1 MTTLR
6 EVRQDIQGKLL
17 QLIRAAD
24 TEVLYRL
31 AASCKDEVAEELP
44 ERDAATVEL
53 FDYIMGFLRSEQLR
67 SLEDQGLSRLLAFHG
82 LINDLQPPAPP
93 RWAAR
98 MKKAY
103 RIAAENS
110 RKSSNK
116 GQKARR
122 TVRVRQRL
130 TTIRMAILPNSRDS
144 IFIPRAGSSV
154 KKIVVPLSM
163 PESAFIK
170 KIREE
175 FPRLQGDFSLYRVD
189 RRRRIHKLDLPSI
202 CPISII
208 ACPELR
214 RSAVYI
220 RPKDNGEEE
229 FRIVGDRDMLEE
241 QNQFEEEEEEEEED
255 SEEEELRDVDDTVML
270 EEQIR
275 SEEEEEQ
282 NQFEEE
288 EEEDSEEEELRDVD
302 DTVML
307 KEQIK
312 FEEEEEEIRFEVEEE
327 QNQFEEKEK
336 DMIPEQ
342 AVELAGVPEWHALR
356 SQQDE
361 EFQHSLSVD
370 RETERSRGQ
379 ERELRRVQVIN
390 TRKEK
395 INGIP
400 EAENGMTI
408 QFKYP
413 DGGLKQ
419 RRFLPGQPFQ
429 DLVAFAGC
437 DEMASET
444 FSLQVAMSPTSL
456 LSTKEGSIVDNGITA
471 PCTLY
476 ILWMSGDEVEDIT
489 SNNSMAQN
497 QSSAA
502 PPTTVSTFPPAPS
515 PPISVSPFPPAPSP
529 PISVS
534 NFPPAPSPPISVPTF
549 PPAPSPPISVSTFPP
564 APSPPI
570 TIPAVD
576 SPSSPRHSPVYI
588 SSTPSMPNPE
598 EPFDIAARLKTLK
611 LRVHRLTPPANQINV
626 LRNEE
631 FDCALR
637 AFRRPAFDPES
648 KLDIIFIDEDGQG
661 EGAIDECG
669 PTREFCRL
677 LLRQLQGHQIFEGP
691 LEARNLALDSVALHN
706 NTYRIVGQM
715 LAVCLIQGGVS
726 PHFFSQRLFNQV
738 LSLPSVPATIE
749 EVVDHGLRTK
759 LEKISSAETLEDAR
773 RAVNEA
779 ADELAPMGALRHLQS
794 LDDSKQLMEAVLH
807 FYCEGRIQAAIQQ
820 VREGLNTLGVLEEI
834 ILHPQAFEKIFL
846 QDTSSL
852 KASDLVGLFQARCR
866 SLPGCNRRQLEART
880 IAFWKDWLLDIEG
893 ALAHPITLEH
903 VLIFA
908 TGFRRIPAMGFEVQ
922 PELAFL
928 HPEDGLAGFP
938 KANTRSLVLHLPVG
952 QTYNEFKNNM
962 ELAVGNLGRDEI

>member
-1 MTTLR
+1 MLKRIAIQKGLLELMTNFDWFGSANKMQGGSSFWRRNLLSCSSSTLKMN
-6 EVRQDIQGKLL
+6 RQERL
-17 QLIRAAD
+17 QN
-24 TEVLYRL
+24 L
-31 AASCKDEVAEELP
+31 AARFQQLVYQQTSSENPSSSVSLIDRLRMFRRGQEL
-44 ERDAATVEL
+44 
-53 FDYIMGFLRSEQLR
+53 
-67 SLEDQGLSRLLAFHG
+67 
-82 LINDLQPPAPP
+82 
-93 RWAAR
+93 
-98 MKKAY
+98 
-103 RIAAENS
+103 
-110 RKSSNK
+110 
-116 GQKARR
+116 RR

-130 TTIRMAILPNSRDS
+130 TTIRLAILPNSRDT
-144 IFIPRAGSSV
+144 IFIPRGSSV

-163 PESAFIK
+163 PESAFIE

-175 FPRLQGDFSLYRVD
+175 FPSLQGDFCLCRVD
-189 RRRRIHKLDLPSI
+189 RWRRIHQLDLSSI
-202 CPISII
+202 CPSSIK
-208 ACPELR
+208 ACPVLR

-229 FRIVGDRDMLEE
+229 FRNVHDRDMLEE
-241 QNQFEEEEEEEEED
+241 QN
-255 SEEEELRDVDDTVML
+255 S
-270 EEQIR
+270 

-282 NQFEEE
+282 NLFEEE
-288 EEEDSEEEELRDVD
+288 EE
-302 DTVML
+302 DTL
-307 KEQIK
+307 
-312 FEEEEEEIRFEVEEE
+312 
-327 QNQFEEKEK
+327 
-336 DMIPEQ
+336 PEQ
-342 AVELAGVPEWHALR
+342 AIEQAGLPEWHALR

-361 EFQHSLSVD
+361 EYQRSLSID
-370 RETERSRGQ
+370 RERERRRRQVQ

-395 INGIP
+395 INRIP

-408 QFKYP
+408 QFKFP
-413 DGGLKQ
+413 DGALKR
-419 RRFLPGQPFQ
+419 RRFLSCQPFQ

-437 DEMASET
+437 DEMASEI
-444 FSLQVAMSPTSL
+444 FSLQMAMSPTSL
-456 LSTKEGSIVDNGITA
+456 LSTKEGSIADNGITA

-476 ILWMSGDEVEDIT
+476 ILWMSGDEVELRIKC
-489 SNNSMAQN
+489 QLLHLL
-497 QSSAA
+497 QS
-502 PPTTVSTFPPAPS
+502 PPFPLLRLHQTVSPPSRLLRLLPSQSPLFTLLPLRDTVPYIFPPLPQAS
-515 PPISVSPFPPAPSP
+515 
-529 PISVS
+529 
-534 NFPPAPSPPISVPTF
+534 
-549 PPAPSPPISVSTFPP
+549 
-564 APSPPI
+564 
-570 TIPAVD
+570 
-576 SPSSPRHSPVYI
+576 
-588 SSTPSMPNPE
+588 NPE

-611 LRVHRLTPPANQINV
+611 SRVHHLTPPANQINV

-661 EGAIDECG
+661 EGAIYEGG

-677 LLRQLQGHQIFEGP
+677 LMRQLQGHQIFEGP

-726 PHFFSQRLFNQV
+726 PHFFSQRLVNQL
-738 LSLPSVPATIE
+738 LSLPSAPATIE

-773 RAVNEA
+773 QAVNEA
-779 ADELAPMGALRHLQS
+779 ADELALMGALRHLQS

-820 VREGLNTLGVLEEI
+820 LREGLSTLGVLEEI
-834 ILHPQAFEKIFL
+834 TLHPQAFEKIFL

-866 SLPGCNRRQLEART
+866 SLPGSNRRRLEART

-893 ALAHPITLEH
+893 GLAHPITLEH

-908 TGFRRIPAMGFEVQ
+908 TGLRRLPAMGFEVQ

-928 HPEDGLAGFP
+928 HAEDGLARFP
-938 KANTRSLVLHLPVG
+938 KANTCSLVLYLPVG

-962 ELAVGNLGRDEI
+962 DLAVGCAHQFGEG

>member
-1 MTTLR
+1 ML
-6 EVRQDIQGKLL
+6 
-17 QLIRAAD
+17 
-24 TEVLYRL
+24 
-31 AASCKDEVAEELP
+31 EEQ
-44 ERDAATVEL
+44 
-53 FDYIMGFLRSEQLR
+53 IRSE
-67 SLEDQGLSRLLAFHG
+67 
-82 LINDLQPPAPP
+82 
-93 RWAAR
+93 
-98 MKKAY
+98 
-103 RIAAENS
+103 
-110 RKSSNK
+110 
-116 GQKARR
+116 
-122 TVRVRQRL
+122 
-130 TTIRMAILPNSRDS
+130 
-144 IFIPRAGSSV
+144 
-154 KKIVVPLSM
+154 
-163 PESAFIK
+163 
-170 KIREE
+170 EE
-175 FPRLQGDFSLYRVD
+175 
-189 RRRRIHKLDLPSI
+189 
-202 CPISII
+202 
-208 ACPELR
+208 
-214 RSAVYI
+214 
-220 RPKDNGEEE
+220 
-229 FRIVGDRDMLEE
+229 EE

-288 EEEDSEEEELRDVD
+288 EEEEEEDSEEEELRDVD
-302 DTVML
+302 DAVML

-515 PPISVSPFPPAPSP
+515 PPISVSNVPPAPSPPISVSTFPPAPSP

-534 NFPPAPSPPISVPTF
+534 TFPPAPSPPISVSTFPPAPSPPISVPTFPPAPSPPISVPTFPPAPSPPISVSTFPPAPSPPISVSTFPPAPSPPISVPTFPPAPSPPISVSTFPPAPSPPISVPTFPPAPSPPISVSTFPPAPSPPISVPTFPPAPSPPISVSTFPPAPSPPISVSTFPPAPSPPISVSTF